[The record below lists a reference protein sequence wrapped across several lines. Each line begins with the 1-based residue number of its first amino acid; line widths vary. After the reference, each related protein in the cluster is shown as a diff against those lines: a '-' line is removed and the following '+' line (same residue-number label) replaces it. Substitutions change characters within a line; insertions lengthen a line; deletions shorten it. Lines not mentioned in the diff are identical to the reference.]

1 MRRTCTPGERE
12 LWWRELAS
20 LPRGRRVA
28 VIRMLSEVVADCHS
42 CDAPVRRCDSRS
54 AIRHRLVH
62 LRCAPAPHLTTLQR
76 DALEDREAQR

>member
-28 VIRMLSEVVADCHS
+28 VIRMLSEVVADCHY
-42 CDAPVRRCDSRS
+42 CDGPVRRCDSRG

-62 LRCAPAPHLTTLQR
+62 LRCAPRTDLTPGQR
-76 DALEDREAQR
+76 EVVG